1 MFAAAVYTERRRRL
15 CADVG
20 SGLILLMGNKE
31 APINY
36 AGNVYPFRQDSSFL
50 YFLGLDVPGTAALL
64 DADSGEAYLYG
75 DEVTVED
82 VVWSGPV
89 PRLADLAHRA
99 GIQHIKPAAALEAA
113 IELAL
118 LAGRTVHFLPP
129 YRAANA
135 IKLSHVLGLALGELR
150 QRASKELVHAVIAQR
165 LYKSEEEIA
174 EIGQAL
180 EVTARMHRAAMQ
192 AARPG
197 MIESEV
203 MASIHAEALAAGS
216 NLAYGIIASV
226 RGEILHN
233 PYHRNRLEHGELML
247 VDAGAESPMHYAG
260 DITRTFPVDPAFTS
274 KQREIYDAVLDA
286 QLAVIAALRPGAR
299 YLDLHRMAALRMTEH
314 LVQAGLMR
322 GSAEDAVEAGA
333 HALFFVHG
341 LGHMLGL
348 DVHDMEDLGEQHVG
362 YTPDIERSSQFGL
375 NYLRLA
381 RKLEPGFVLT
391 VEPGLYFI
399 PALIDQWRAAGKF
412 REFIDYDRAETY
424 KDFGGIRIEDNCL
437 ITPEGAQVLGPG
449 IPKTAEE
456 ISELRQS

>member
-1 MFAAAVYTERRRRL
+1 M
-15 CADVG
+15 
-20 SGLILLMGNKE
+20 ILLMGNKE

-36 AGNVYPFRQDSSFL
+36 AGNVYPFRQDSTFL
-50 YFLGLDVPGTAALL
+50 YFLGLDVPGAVALL
-64 DADSGEAYLYG
+64 DADSGETYLYG

-89 PRLADLAHRA
+89 PRLADLAHRS
-99 GIQHIKPAAALEAA
+99 GIQHIQPAAVLEAA
-113 IELAL
+113 IEQAL

-150 QRASKELVHAVIAQR
+150 QRASRELVMAVIAQR
-165 LYKSEEEIA
+165 LYKSEEEVA
-174 EIGQAL
+174 EIGHAL
-180 EVTARMHRAAMQ
+180 EITARMHRAAMLT
-192 AARPG
+192 ARPG

-203 MASIHAEALAAGS
+203 MANIHAEALAAGS
-216 NLAYGIIASV
+216 QLAYGIIASV

-233 PYHRNRLEHGELML
+233 PYHRNRLEHGGLML

-260 DITRTFPVDPAFTS
+260 DITRTFPVDPVFTT

-286 QLAVIAALRPGAR
+286 QLAVIGALRPGVR
-299 YLDLHRMAALRMTEH
+299 YLDLHRMAAQRMTEH
-314 LVQAGLMR
+314 LIQIGLMR
-322 GSAEDAVEAGA
+322 GNAEDAMEAGA

-412 REFIDYDRAETY
+412 REFIDYDRTEAY

-437 ITPEGAQVLGPG
+437 ITSEGAQVLGPG